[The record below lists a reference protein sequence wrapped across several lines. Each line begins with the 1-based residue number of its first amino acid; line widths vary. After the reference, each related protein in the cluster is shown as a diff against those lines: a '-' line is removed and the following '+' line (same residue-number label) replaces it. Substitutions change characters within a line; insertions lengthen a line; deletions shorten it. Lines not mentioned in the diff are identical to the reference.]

1 MKNYNELL
9 AVCPDCGCN
18 LRGKFNHETNV
29 FDLFTKDN
37 DFCLKVNAGDVLYT
51 GVECPRC
58 YHHLILGS
66 EDLEYFTEVVSAFA
80 EFREELSTLNPRHS
94 LYIDLK
100 DQNSEIGF
108 YTYETGEYIEVLKRI
123 SKVHTEMAIAPW
135 TYPSTEG
142 SSMRIAYGAARRIYV
157 YIKLAPDCNQ
167 ENYLRDFMR
176 VYRNLYM
183 HKEKKNAQF

>member
-1 MKNYNELL
+1 MKEYNELL

-18 LRGKFNHETNV
+18 LRGKFNYETNV

-58 YHHLILGS
+58 YRPLILGS

-80 EFREELSTLNPRHS
+80 EFREEITILNPSHS
-94 LYIDLK
+94 LYLDLK
-100 DQNSEIGF
+100 DQKSEIGF

-123 SKVHTEMAIAPW
+123 SKVHVDMAIAPW
-135 TYPSTEG
+135 KYPSVEG
-142 SSMRIAYGAARRIYV
+142 SSMKIAYGKTRRIYV
-157 YIKLAPDCNQ
+157 YIKLATDSKQ
-167 ENYLRDFMR
+167 ECYLRDFMR
-176 VYRNLYM
+176 VYRTLYM
-183 HKEKKNAQF
+183 NKEEKNA

>member
-1 MKNYNELL
+1 MKEYNELL

-18 LRGKFNHETNV
+18 LRGKFNYETNV

-58 YHHLILGS
+58 YRLLILGS

-80 EFREELSTLNPRHS
+80 EFREEITILNPSHS
-94 LYIDLK
+94 LYLDLK
-100 DQNSEIGF
+100 DQKSEIGF

-123 SKVHTEMAIAPW
+123 SKVHVDMAIAPW
-135 TYPSTEG
+135 KYPSVEG
-142 SSMRIAYGAARRIYV
+142 SSMKIAYGKTRRIYV
-157 YIKLAPDCNQ
+157 YIKLATDSKQ
-167 ENYLRDFMR
+167 ECYLRDFMR
-176 VYRNLYM
+176 VYRTLYM
-183 HKEKKNAQF
+183 NKEEKNA